1 MRYNQ
6 TTEQPGAV
14 QLFTNPSFGT
24 IRTAGDAD
32 NPLFCL
38 KDVCLAV
45 GINNY
50 RNVRKRL
57 DEDDVHVVDTTDK
70 LGRRK
75 EILFVD
81 ESGMYDVILRSDSP
95 NARPFKKWV
104 TKEVL
109 PSIRKNGH
117 YGVAP
122 ANPAPVSLEDFRQS
136 LVVSMQE
143 LVIKT
148 VAETLKAYMPVVPT
162 TIKPA
167 TPAIP
172 KPAPSK
178 TWSLGEMAKEL
189 GVDSYYLTCMLR
201 SIKTIKH
208 GPSWRELA
216 CANRASEK
224 FFANLPYPIEKYG
237 GTERWDGILVT
248 ELGREEILFTIPT
261 YKKQHPYNH

>member
-1 MRYNQ
+1 MSY
-6 TTEQPGAV
+6 TTQPEQPGAV
-14 QLFTNPSFGT
+14 QLFTHPSFGT

-38 KDVCLAV
+38 KDVCKVLGLRASHV
-45 GINNY
+45 SA
-50 RNVRKRL
+50 RL
-57 DEDDVHVVDTTDK
+57 DKGVVSTVPLPTRGGTQLTNFVNEDGLYDAILDS
-70 LGRRK
+70 RK
-75 EILFVD
+75 QT
-81 ESGMYDVILRSDSP
+81 
-95 NARPFKKWV
+95 ARAFRKWV
-104 TKEVL
+104 TSVVL
-109 PSIRKNGH
+109 PTIRKTGH

-122 ANPAPVSLEDFRQS
+122 ANPAPASLEDFKQS
-136 LVVSMQE
+136 LVSSMQE

-148 VAETLKAYMPVVPT
+148 VAETLKAYMPVVANT
-162 TIKPA
+162 VKPA
-167 TPAIP
+167 TPAKP
-172 KPAPSK
+172 KPVPAK

-201 SIKTIKH
+201 SIKVIKH

-261 YKKQHPYNH
+261 YKKQYPYSH